1 MTLHQVTL
9 NLVSSDFQTGR
20 EAFDVI
26 SRAGNQARHA
36 ILAKGCRIKSESF
49 LPLGP
54 SIEDPLGE
62 VYQHHFE
69 ILAPYVLKEP
79 PQFTVLYYR
88 LQEAPPVRTILLIDL
103 KVTPV

>member
-1 MTLHQVTL
+1 MTLHLATL
-9 NLVSSDFQTGR
+9 SLVSSDFQTGR

-88 LQEAPPVRTILLIDL
+88 RQETPERTILLIDF